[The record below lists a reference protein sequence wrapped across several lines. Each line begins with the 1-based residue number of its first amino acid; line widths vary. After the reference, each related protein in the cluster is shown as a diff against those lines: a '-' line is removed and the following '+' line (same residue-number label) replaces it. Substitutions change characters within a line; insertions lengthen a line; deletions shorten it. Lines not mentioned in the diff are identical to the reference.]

1 MTDSEDPDTSFIFH
15 STFHLPSVATVGS
28 STVTGECRGWW
39 EEEGGFKS
47 PGDFVLVVMRVGFG
61 G

>member
-15 STFHLPSVATVGS
+15 SIYFPSLVTVGS
-28 STVTGECRGWW
+28 SAVTGECRGWW
-39 EEEGGFKS
+39 EGGFKS

-61 G
+61 V